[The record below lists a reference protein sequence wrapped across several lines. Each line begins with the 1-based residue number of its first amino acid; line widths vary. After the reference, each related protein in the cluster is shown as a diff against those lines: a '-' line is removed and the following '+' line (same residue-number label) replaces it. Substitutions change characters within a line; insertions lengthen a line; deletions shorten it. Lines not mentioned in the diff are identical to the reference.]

1 MAFKKR
7 KDPNGGQVFIT
18 TINKVMTKKQK
29 AEAELM
35 IRMIK
40 YKEVMKQKAQMEKEG
55 IGVYT
60 PSNIKEYFTNPMGFY
75 QSEGFDDI
83 THADGSK
90 DYANVNGGHITIKR
104 PSVVKFVDN
113 ILTNGFMGYGYM
125 ETLRKALSEGII
137 TDNEHSLIINILD

>member
-1 MAFKKR
+1 
-7 KDPNGGQVFIT
+7 
-18 TINKVMTKKQK
+18 
-29 AEAELM
+29 
-35 IRMIK
+35 MIK

-60 PSNIKEYFTNPMGFY
+60 QSNLKEYFTNPMGFY
-75 QSEGFDDI
+75 ESEGFNDI

-90 DYANVNGGHITIKR
+90 DYANVSGGYIKIKR